1 MSNKQFNE
9 LEIQF
14 QEECKVINLRYEY
27 DGYIGSE
34 QWAII
39 SELTEKEI
47 LEKYRPIVSDYI
59 PFIVLTPAFGEVRDE
74 YRRNEKKHYMRSVRG
89 HCYALDEDFENH
101 HSEFAYSTFEEDVLQ
116 EEQIQALRKA
126 ILRLTPMQKRYL
138 EKYFF
143 DGKNLR
149 QIAAE
154 EGKSYA
160 TVYESYESALKKL
173 KKFLKNTR

>member
-1 MSNKQFNE
+1 MSNKQFNK

-27 DGYIGSE
+27 DGYIGNE

-59 PFIVLTPAFGEVRDE
+59 PFIVLTPAFGKVRDE
-74 YRRNEKKHYMRSVRG
+74 YRRNEKKHNMRSVRG

-173 KKFLKNTR
+173 KKFLKNMS

>member
-1 MSNKQFNE
+1 MSNKQFNK

-27 DGYIGSE
+27 DGYIGNE

-89 HCYALDEDFENH
+89 HFYALDEDFENH
-101 HSEFAYSTFEEDVLQ
+101 HSEFAYNTFEEDVLQ
-116 EEQIQALRKA
+116 NDLIQALQKA
-126 ILRLTPMQKRYL
+126 ILQLAPMQKRYL
-138 EKYFF
+138 KKYFF
-143 DGKNLR
+143 EGNNLR
-149 QIAAE
+149 NIAAE
-154 EGKSYA
+154 EGKSYS

-173 KKFLKNTR
+173 EKLLKNTR